1 MRLRDLHP
9 WRVSPAEAKAIQ
21 ARLAPKVIAEGD
33 PKDSLP
39 ASGRVRYVAGAD
51 IALGKPALSGVEGS
65 NGRPDGRPSG
75 RGAVVLL
82 SYPDLRLVEHHLVEE
97 PLAFPYVPG
106 LLAFREVPLL
116 ARAFEKLERAPDLLL
131 VDGHGLSHPR
141 RFGIACH
148 LGLLLDVPTIGV
160 AKSRL
165 VGQHGE
171 PPPEVG
177 GRSELRDGPDLIG
190 LVLRTR
196 DGVSPVY
203 VSVGHRIGLQQAAEW
218 VLRVCRGYRLPEPTR
233 LADQLSKGRR
243 FQEAPRQPPPGE
255 RTSPL

>member
-1 MRLRDLHP
+1 VRLRDLHP
-9 WRVSPAEAKAIQ
+9 WRVTPAEAIAIQ
-21 ARLAPKVIAEGD
+21 ARLAPQVVAEGGPQD
-33 PKDSLP
+33 
-39 ASGRVRYVAGAD
+39 ARYVAGAD
-51 IALGKPALSGVEGS
+51 IALGDV
-65 NGRPDGRPSG
+65 RG

-97 PLAFPYVPG
+97 PVAFPYVPG
-106 LLAFREVPLL
+106 LLAFREVPVL

-131 VDGHGLSHPR
+131 VDGQGLAHPR

-165 VGQHGE
+165 VGRHDE
-171 PPPEVG
+171 PPPEAG
-177 GRSELRDGPDLIG
+177 GRAELRDGPDLIG

-203 VSVGHRIGLQQAAEW
+203 VSVGHRIGLSEAAEW

-233 LADQLSKGRR
+233 LADQLSKGR
-243 FQEAPRQPPPGE
+243 QLQPAPPQPSGE
-255 RTSPL
+255 QKSLF